1 MGHYVGK
8 HTIYDLHY
16 PVDAKILKKSK
27 LALAAMIFACKESG
41 AVVLSEYAHKFEG
54 DGYTFVIALSESHA
68 SVHTW
73 PEHGIMTVDIFMCGK
88 CNSHDAM
95 KFFVNVLTKKGHKPS
110 SVVEFVMGRGW
121 AQDERNSDPLKE
133 LKEMT

>member
-8 HTIYDLHY
+8 HTIYDLQY

-27 LALAAMIFACKESG
+27 RALKAMVLACEQSG
-41 AVVLSEYAHKFEG
+41 AVVLADHVHKFPG
-54 DGYTFVIALSESHA
+54 DGYTFVLALSESHA

-73 PEHGIMTVDIFMCGK
+73 PENGIMTVDIFMCGK
-88 CNSHDAM
+88 CDSEKAM
-95 KFFVNVLTKKGHKPS
+95 KAFIDILTEKGHKPS
-110 SVVEFVMGRGW
+110 SVNEFVMGRGW
-121 AQDERNSDPLKE
+121 AQEEQTSDPLKE